1 MYSSFTAN
9 SSAAITSS
17 SFQNKIVDS
26 ENDIKETKIRRSYGI
41 NLSDLSMRTGSTLP
55 LNEDSNEP
63 LLEGTVNTSQFNELN
78 TFSAETGGQTLNPD
92 TYLCGVPSLT
102 FDRFCLS
109 F

>member
-26 ENDIKETKIRRSYGI
+26 ENDIKETKIRSYGM
-41 NLSDLSMRTGSTLP
+41 NLSDLSMKTGSTLP

>member
-1 MYSSFTAN
+1 MYSSISAN
-9 SSAAITSS
+9 SSAAITNSG
-17 SFQNKIVDS
+17 FQNTIVDS

-41 NLSDLSMRTGSTLP
+41 NLSDL
-55 LNEDSNEP
+55 NEDSNEP
-63 LLEGTVNTSQFNELN
+63 LLEGTVNNSQFNELN

-92 TYLCGVPSLT
+92 TYSCGVPTLT

>member
-26 ENDIKETKIRRSYGI
+26 ENDIKETKIRRSYGM
-41 NLSDLSMRTGSTLP
+41 NLSDLSMKTGSTLP

-63 LLEGTVNTSQFNELN
+63 LLEGTVNTSQFTFPFPLN
-78 TFSAETGGQTLNPD
+78 QSNMKIM
-92 TYLCGVPSLT
+92 GVEVCIS
-102 FDRFCLS
+102 
-109 F
+109 